1 MACFLIDLGVFLPSV
16 THLASEKSILP
27 NFSMLRGVAILDCD
41 SHSQAGSTKE
51 EKRREEERRGRGENS
66 RRQEKGCRDERP
78 LYESIYS
85 LAGSPGGICP
95 PTKSTLDQLHP
106 LQLQVAPHLST
117 FISKLLTLHK
127 KGDYSSHP
135 LIFVQFM
142 PVCSC

>member
-1 MACFLIDLGVFLPSV
+1 MSPALHFHQYLPQAV
-16 THLASEKSILP
+16 CPPALLTHRLMSQGREEE
-27 NFSMLRGVAILDCD
+27 RRRLDEERR
-41 SHSQAGSTKE
+41 KLEE